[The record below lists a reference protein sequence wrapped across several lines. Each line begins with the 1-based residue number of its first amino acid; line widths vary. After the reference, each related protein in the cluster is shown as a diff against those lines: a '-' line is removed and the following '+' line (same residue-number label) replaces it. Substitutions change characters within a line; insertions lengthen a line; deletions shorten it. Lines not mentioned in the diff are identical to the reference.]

1 MNYAQQMLV
10 PLGGQAW
17 DLAWQIAEGTRDID
31 DAKDVALELLNRRN
45 VENKDSYEISD
56 YSFREKNGIFTLGFA
71 LETEDAIENGRD
83 KMERKGMQLVA
94 VNVANEPGA
103 GFEVETNRISLVHSS
118 GKVEE
123 LPLATKEE
131 LADQLLDHIESAMD
145 E

>member
-1 MNYAQQMLV
+1 MTAAVADFEVVRM
-10 PLGGQAW
+10 P
-17 DLAWQIAEGTRDID
+17 
-31 DAKDVALELLNRRN
+31 DAKIKKEDSEGLTLSLHPGPDLLLETKSL
-45 VENKDSYEISD
+45 
-56 YSFREKNGIFTLGFA
+56 REKNGIFTLGFA

>member
-1 MNYAQQMLV
+1 M
-10 PLGGQAW
+10 
-17 DLAWQIAEGTRDID
+17 
-31 DAKDVALELLNRRN
+31 
-45 VENKDSYEISD
+45 VETKSL
-56 YSFREKNGIFTLGFA
+56 REKNRIFTLGFA
-71 LETEDAIENGRD
+71 LETEDAIENGRN
-83 KMERKGMQLVA
+83 KMERKGRQRVA

-103 GFEVETNRISLVHSS
+103 GFEVETNRISLLYPS